1 MSVQFYRSVS
11 RLVVWVWC
19 AASMYVTTD
28 AQTPGQN
35 INPLALSTG
44 DQEHWGLARGNL
56 RQVGLFHFRG
66 AL

>member
-1 MSVQFYRSVS
+1 MRVEFYRSLS
-11 RLVVWVWC
+11 RLLARVSF
-19 AASMYVTTD
+19 AAAMYVTTD

-44 DQEHWGLARGNL
+44 DQQHWGLARGNL
-56 RQVGLFHFRG
+56 RQVGLFHFRR